1 MILHYDEIGN
11 SRTMND
17 PAEAKVKL
25 ESNNT
30 EMKSP
35 PEKQM
40 SQMSP
45 PLEKTKPNAHNAMPQ
60 RSPFAIQEL
69 LGLSD
74 SNSVNH
80 RPHAAAT
87 NSYGSQH
94 RPISSS
100 FSAERFNH
108 HQMSMA
114 AVNASRM
121 AYFNAQAAV
130 AAAFLP
136 HNMNSIAAAAGMTSG
151 GAGSPLATL
160 ANHRN
165 EHPSSGRTIHSHHSW
180 IFQININVVSAHRHQ
195 FVYDVNMFNEN
206 KIDLF
211 IWSSRFEDLLIM
223 NE

>member
-1 MILHYDEIGN
+1 MILHYDEVCGT

-17 PAEAKVKL
+17 SEMLQKVKV
-25 ESNNT
+25 EGNNT
-30 EMKSP
+30 DCIKSP
-35 PEKQM
+35 QEKLP
-40 SQMSP
+40 SSP
-45 PLEKTKPNAHNAMPQ
+45 IEKSKPNAHNTMPQ

-80 RPHAAAT
+80 HRSPTAGISAIT
-87 NSYGSQH
+87 PNSYGSQH
-94 RPISSS
+94 RPVSSAS

-136 HNMNSIAAAAGMTSG
+136 HNMNSIAAAAGMTSAT
-151 GAGSPLATL
+151 GATPLASL

-165 EHPSSGRTIHSHHSW
+165 EHASSGKTLTDCILS
-180 IFQININVVSAHRHQ
+180 V
-195 FVYDVNMFNEN
+195 
-206 KIDLF
+206 F
-211 IWSSRFEDLLIM
+211 I
-223 NE
+223 

>member
-1 MILHYDEIGN
+1 MILHYDEVGST

-17 PAEAKVKL
+17 NESLQKVKL
-25 ESNNT
+25 EGNNT
-30 EMKSP
+30 DCMKSP
-35 PEKQM
+35 PEKH
-40 SQMSP
+40 SSP
-45 PLEKTKPNAHNAMPQ
+45 PLEKSKPNVHNTMPQ

-80 RPHAAAT
+80 HRSPTAGISAIT
-87 NSYGSQH
+87 PNSYGSQH
-94 RPISSS
+94 RPISSSAS

-136 HNMNSIAAAAGMTSG
+136 HNMNSIAAAAGMTTAAG
-151 GAGSPLATL
+151 GTPLGSL

-165 EHPSSGRTIHSHHSW
+165 EHPSSGK
-180 IFQININVVSAHRHQ
+180 
-195 FVYDVNMFNEN
+195 M
-206 KIDLF
+206 
-211 IWSSRFEDLLIM
+211 
-223 NE
+223 

>member
-1 MILHYDEIGN
+1 MILHYDEIGSN

-17 PAEAKVKL
+17 SENLQKVKL
-25 ESNNT
+25 EANNT
-30 EMKSP
+30 DCMKSP
-35 PEKQM
+35 PEKHP
-40 SQMSP
+40 SP
-45 PLEKTKPNAHNAMPQ
+45 PIEKKNVHNSMPQ

-80 RPHAAAT
+80 HRSPTAGISAIT
-87 NSYGSQH
+87 PNSYGSQH
-94 RPISSS
+94 RPISSSAS

-136 HNMNSIAAAAGMTSG
+136 HNMNSIAAAAGMTSAT
-151 GAGSPLATL
+151 AGTPLSSL

-165 EHPSSGRTIHSHHSW
+165 EHPSSGK
-180 IFQININVVSAHRHQ
+180 N
-195 FVYDVNMFNEN
+195 
-206 KIDLF
+206 LF
-211 IWSSRFEDLLIM
+211 TH
-223 NE
+223 